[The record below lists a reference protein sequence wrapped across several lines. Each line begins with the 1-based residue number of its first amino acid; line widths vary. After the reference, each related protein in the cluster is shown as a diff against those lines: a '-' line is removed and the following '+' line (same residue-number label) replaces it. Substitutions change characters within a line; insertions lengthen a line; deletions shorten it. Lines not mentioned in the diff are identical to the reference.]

1 MKNKRTKPL
10 KRGKAR
16 GKAGSKRAP
25 ASRSKKLPVFD
36 NLQERVNELE
46 ETLRAIR
53 SGEVDAVVV
62 SAPKGDQVFT
72 LQGAEH
78 PYRLLVE
85 TIDEGAATL
94 SNDGTVLYSNRSFAN
109 IFDVQLERFIG
120 NPIENFVSGEYVN
133 ALRSLISS
141 AASGDASARGEIRLL
156 DRAGRARTVRLT
168 LTRSTQFGME
178 ALCAVATELTELVE
192 TNEALRVTE
201 SSLRQLSGRLLQLQ
215 DEERRRIARDLHD
228 TTGQKIAALSMSL
241 DRVARLLDTRK
252 PERQE
257 ALNEGREIV
266 RMIGEEIRTLS
277 YLLHPPLLDESGLGS
292 AIRWYAEGFQKRS
305 GIQLTVDIAP
315 DLGRLT
321 TEVEMA
327 LFRVVQES
335 LTNVHRYSGSPNA
348 EIKISSEPEAV
359 KLEVID
365 HGKGIEAGSARVKVE
380 GIAALGVGIPG
391 MRERLRQLG
400 GQLEVDFGRDG
411 TRVSASVPLKKA
423 KTALPAEEDFDV
435 TPVAATNGDSNGNG
449 TATSSDM
456 RRRILIA
463 DDHEVMRRGV
473 RGLLESHDE
482 WAVCGEAFEGREV
495 VVKSRELRP
504 DLIIMDINMPGLTGI
519 DAAQQIRKENPSAK
533 ILFFSVHESAQTVR
547 EVVNVGA
554 QGYVAKSRAGHDL
567 VDAVRNVLD
576 GGTFFPNF
584 ARTA

>member
-1 MKNKRTKPL
+1 MKRKPTKPA
-10 KRGKAR
+10 KRIKRLAVKPSAGK
-16 GKAGSKRAP
+16 SRAF
-25 ASRSKKLPVFD
+25 AEMR
-36 NLQERVNELE
+36 ERVSELE

-62 SAPKGDQVFT
+62 SASKGDQVFT

-94 SNDGTVLYSNRSFAN
+94 SNDGTILYSNRSFAN
-109 IFDVQLERFIG
+109 IFDAQLERFIG
-120 NPIENFVSGEYVN
+120 TPIENFVSGEYVE
-133 ALRSLISS
+133 ALRSLIRN
-141 AASGDASARGEIRLL
+141 AASGVARGEIRLV

-241 DRVARLLDTRK
+241 DRVARLLDTKK
-252 PERQE
+252 PERDE
-257 ALNEGREIV
+257 ALTEGRDIV

-292 AIRWYAEGFQKRS
+292 AVRWYAEGFQKRS
-305 GIQLTVDIAP
+305 GIRLNVNISA
-315 DLGRLT
+315 DLGRLST
-321 TEVEMA
+321 D
-327 LFRVVQES
+327 
-335 LTNVHRYSGSPNA
+335 VHRYSGSPDA
-348 EIKISSEPEAV
+348 EINVIETPDSV
-359 KLEVID
+359 KLEIID
-365 HGKGIEAGSARVKVE
+365 HGQGIQTGAVRTKVE
-380 GIAALGVGIPG
+380 GIASLGVGIPG
-391 MRERLRQLG
+391 MRERIRQFG

-411 TRVSASVPLKKA
+411 TRVTASVPLKKA
-423 KTALPAEEDFDV
+423 KVAPPPEESEVAV
-435 TPVAATNGDSNGNG
+435 TATNGNSNSDV
-449 TATSSDM
+449 ALSSDT

-547 EVVNVGA
+547 EVVNAGA

-576 GGTFFPNF
+576 GGTFFPSF

>member
-1 MKNKRTKPL
+1 MKNKRTKPS
-10 KRGKAR
+10 KRTKAR
-16 GKAGSKRAP
+16 SPRA
-25 ASRSKKLPVFD
+25 ASRLSTKSTIVD
-36 NLQERVNELE
+36 NLQERVKELE

-62 SAPKGDQVFT
+62 NGPAGDQVFT

-85 TIDEGAATL
+85 TIDEGAATF

-120 NPIENFVSGEYVN
+120 NPIENFVSGEYVE
-133 ALRSLISS
+133 ALRALIRN
-141 AASGDASARGEIRLL
+141 AEHGVARGEIRLV

-168 LTRSTQFGME
+168 LTRSTQLGME

-241 DRVARLLDTRK
+241 DRVARLIDSQK

-257 ALNEGREIV
+257 ALDEGREIV

-292 AIRWYAEGFQKRS
+292 AIRWYSEGFQKRS
-305 GIQLTVDIAP
+305 GIRLNVNISS
-315 DLGRLT
+315 DLGRLN

-335 LTNVHRYSGSPNA
+335 LTNVHRYSGSPDA
-348 EIKISSEPEAV
+348 EIRIISTADAV
-359 KLEVID
+359 NLEVID

-411 TRVSASVPLKKA
+411 TRVSASVPLKKT
-423 KTALPAEEDFDV
+423 KIVQPPEEIAV
-435 TPVAATNGDSNGNG
+435 VAPTNGNSNGDGKTN
-449 TATSSDM
+449 SSDM

-482 WAVCGEAFEGREV
+482 WAVCGEAFEGKEV
-495 VVKSRELRP
+495 VAKTRELRP
-504 DLIIMDINMPGLTGI
+504 DLIIMDINMPGLNGI
-519 DAAQQIRKENPSAK
+519 DAAQQIRKENPTTK

-547 EVVNVGA
+547 EVLNAGA

-576 GGTFFPNF
+576 GGTFFPSF

>member
-1 MKNKRTKPL
+1 MKRKRTNPS
-10 KRGKAR
+10 KRSR
-16 GKAGSKRAP
+16 AGSPRA
-25 ASRSKKLPVFD
+25 AAHLSSRKPSALD
-36 NLQERVNELE
+36 NLQERIDELE

-53 SGEVDAVVV
+53 AGEVDAVVI

-109 IFDVQLERFIG
+109 IFDAQLERFIG
-120 NPIENFVSGEYVN
+120 TPLENFVSGEYTP
-133 ALRSLISS
+133 ALRALIQN
-141 AASGDASARGEIRLL
+141 AANGVARGEIRLI
-156 DRAGRARTVRLT
+156 DRSGRARTVRLT

-241 DRVARLLDTRK
+241 DRVARLIDSKK

-257 ALNEGREIV
+257 ALDEGREIV

-292 AIRWYAEGFQKRS
+292 AIRWYSEGFQKRS
-305 GIQLTVDIAP
+305 GIKLNVNISPDI
-315 DLGRLT
+315 GRLS

-335 LTNVHRYSGSPNA
+335 LTNVHRYSGSPDA
-348 EIKISSEPEAV
+348 DISVTTEGDAL
-359 KLEVID
+359 KLQVVD

-411 TRVSASVPLKKA
+411 TRVSASVPIKKA
-423 KTALPAEEDFDV
+423 KAAERSSEDYEIAV
-435 TPVAATNGDSNGNG
+435 VAPSTGNSNGNSG
-449 TATSSDM
+449 KTTTADM

-495 VVKSRELRP
+495 ITKSRELRP

-519 DAAQQIRKENPSAK
+519 DAAQQIRKENPTAK

-547 EVVNVGA
+547 EVVNAGA

-576 GGTFFPNF
+576 GGTFFPSF

>member
-1 MKNKRTKPL
+1 M
-10 KRGKAR
+10 
-16 GKAGSKRAP
+16 
-25 ASRSKKLPVFD
+25 
-36 NLQERVNELE
+36 
-46 ETLRAIR
+46 LRN
-53 SGEVDAVVV
+53 GV
-62 SAPKGDQVFT
+62 
-72 LQGAEH
+72 
-78 PYRLLVE
+78 
-85 TIDEGAATL
+85 
-94 SNDGTVLYSNRSFAN
+94 
-109 IFDVQLERFIG
+109 
-120 NPIENFVSGEYVN
+120 
-133 ALRSLISS
+133 
-141 AASGDASARGEIRLL
+141 ARGEIRLI

-241 DRVARLLDTRK
+241 DRVARLLDSKK

-257 ALNEGREIV
+257 ALDEGRDIV

-292 AIRWYAEGFQKRS
+292 AVRWYAEGFQKRS
-305 GIQLTVDIAP
+305 GIRLNVNISP
-315 DLGRLT
+315 DLGRLST
-321 TEVEMA
+321 DVEMA

-335 LTNVHRYSGSPNA
+335 LTNVHRYSGSPDA
-348 EIKISSEPEAV
+348 EINVINTPDAV
-359 KLEVID
+359 KLEIID
-365 HGKGIEAGSARVKVE
+365 HGKGIAAGSARVKVE
-380 GIAALGVGIPG
+380 GIATLGVGIPG
-391 MRERLRQLG
+391 MRERIRQFG

-411 TRVSASVPLKKA
+411 TRVSASRPSEKGESCSTDRRNQKSLSPRR
-423 KTALPAEEDFDV
+423 TAIP
-435 TPVAATNGDSNGNG
+435 
-449 TATSSDM
+449 TATPHPSSDT

-495 VVKSRELRP
+495 VMKSRELRP

-519 DAAQQIRKENPSAK
+519 DAAQQIRKENPAAK

-547 EVVNVGA
+547 EVVNAGA

-576 GGTFFPNF
+576 GGTFFPSF
-584 ARTA
+584 ARSA

>member
-1 MKNKRTKPL
+1 MKNKRTKPS
-10 KRGKAR
+10 KRSKAR
-16 GKAGSKRAP
+16 SKRATRP
-25 ASRSKKLPVFD
+25 STRPTVLD
-36 NLQERVNELE
+36 NMRERVNELE

-62 SAPKGDQVFT
+62 SASKGDQVFT

-109 IFDVQLERFIG
+109 IFDAQLERFIG
-120 NPIENFVSGEYVN
+120 TPIENFVSGEYVE
-133 ALRSLISS
+133 ALRALIRN
-141 AASGDASARGEIRLL
+141 AASGVARGEIRLV

-241 DRVARLLDTRK
+241 DRVARLLDTKK

-257 ALNEGREIV
+257 ALDEGREIV
-266 RMIGEEIRTLS
+266 RTIGEEIRTLS

-305 GIQLTVDIAP
+305 GIQLTVNIP
-315 DLGRLT
+315 HNLGRLT
-321 TEVEMA
+321 NDVEMA

-348 EIKISSEPEAV
+348 EIHVHDTSDAI
-359 KLEVID
+359 KLEVVD
-365 HGKGIEAGSARVKVE
+365 HGKGIKTGTERTKIE
-380 GIAALGVGIPG
+380 GIASLGVGIPG
-391 MRERLRQLG
+391 MRERLRQFG
-400 GQLEVDFGRDG
+400 GQLEVDFGREG

-423 KTALPAEEDFDV
+423 RVAPPVEESEV
-435 TPVAATNGDSNGNG
+435 VVAAPDGDS
-449 TATSSDM
+449 TSEPAPSSDL

-495 VVKSRELRP
+495 VTKSRELRP

-519 DAAQQIRKENPSAK
+519 DAAQQIRKENPAAK

-547 EVVNVGA
+547 EVVNAGA

-576 GGTFFPNF
+576 GGTFFPSF

>member
-1 MKNKRTKPL
+1 MKRKPTKPA
-10 KRGKAR
+10 KRIKRLAVKPSAGK
-16 GKAGSKRAP
+16 SRAF
-25 ASRSKKLPVFD
+25 AEMR
-36 NLQERVNELE
+36 ERVSELE

-62 SAPKGDQVFT
+62 SASKGDQVFT

-94 SNDGTVLYSNRSFAN
+94 SNDGTILYSNRSFAN
-109 IFDVQLERFIG
+109 IFDAQLERFIG
-120 NPIENFVSGEYVN
+120 TPIENFVSGEYVE
-133 ALRSLISS
+133 ALRSLIRN
-141 AASGDASARGEIRLL
+141 AASGVARGEIRLV

-241 DRVARLLDTRK
+241 DRVARLLDTKK
-252 PERQE
+252 PERDE
-257 ALNEGREIV
+257 ALTEGRDIV

-292 AIRWYAEGFQKRS
+292 AVRWYAEGFQKRS
-305 GIQLTVDIAP
+305 GIRLNVNISA
-315 DLGRLT
+315 DLGRLST
-321 TEVEMA
+321 DVEMA

-335 LTNVHRYSGSPNA
+335 LTNVHRYSGSPDA
-348 EIKISSEPEAV
+348 EINVIETPDSV
-359 KLEVID
+359 KLEIID
-365 HGKGIEAGSARVKVE
+365 HGQGIQTGAVRTKVE
-380 GIAALGVGIPG
+380 GIASLGVGIPG
-391 MRERLRQLG
+391 MRERIRQFG

-411 TRVSASVPLKKA
+411 TRVTASVPLKKA
-423 KTALPAEEDFDV
+423 KVAPPPEESEV
-435 TPVAATNGDSNGNG
+435 AVAATNGNSNSDV
-449 TATSSDM
+449 ALSSDT

-482 WAVCGEAFEGREV
+482 WAVCGEAFEGSEV

-547 EVVNVGA
+547 EVVNAGA

-576 GGTFFPNF
+576 GGTFFPSF

>member
-1 MKNKRTKPL
+1 MR
-10 KRGKAR
+10 
-16 GKAGSKRAP
+16 
-25 ASRSKKLPVFD
+25 
-36 NLQERVNELE
+36 ERVSELE

-62 SAPKGDQVFT
+62 SASKGDQVFT

-94 SNDGTVLYSNRSFAN
+94 SNDGTILYSNRSFAN
-109 IFDVQLERFIG
+109 IFDAQLERFIG
-120 NPIENFVSGEYVN
+120 TPIENFVSGEYVE
-133 ALRSLISS
+133 ALRSLIRN
-141 AASGDASARGEIRLL
+141 AASGVARGEIRLV

-241 DRVARLLDTRK
+241 DRVARLLDTKK
-252 PERQE
+252 PERDE
-257 ALNEGREIV
+257 ALTEGRDIV

-292 AIRWYAEGFQKRS
+292 AVRWYAEGFQKRS
-305 GIQLTVDIAP
+305 GIRLNVNISA
-315 DLGRLT
+315 DLGRLST
-321 TEVEMA
+321 DVEMA

-335 LTNVHRYSGSPNA
+335 LTNVHRYSGSPDA
-348 EIKISSEPEAV
+348 EINVIETPDSV
-359 KLEVID
+359 KLEIID
-365 HGKGIEAGSARVKVE
+365 HGQGIQTGAVRTKVE
-380 GIAALGVGIPG
+380 GIASLGVGIPG
-391 MRERLRQLG
+391 MRERIRQFG

-411 TRVSASVPLKKA
+411 TRVTASVPLKKA
-423 KTALPAEEDFDV
+423 KVAPPPEESEV
-435 TPVAATNGDSNGNG
+435 AVAATNGNSNSDV
-449 TATSSDM
+449 ALSSDT

-547 EVVNVGA
+547 EVVNAGA

-576 GGTFFPNF
+576 GGTFFPSF

>member
-1 MKNKRTKPL
+1 MKNKRTKPS
-10 KRGKAR
+10 KRI
-16 GKAGSKRAP
+16 KAGTPRIAARISTKSTA
-25 ASRSKKLPVFD
+25 LT
-36 NLQERVNELE
+36 NLRERVNELE

-62 SAPKGDQVFT
+62 SADKGDQVFT

-109 IFDVQLERFIG
+109 IFDAQLERFIG
-120 NPIENFVSGEYVN
+120 TPIENFVSGEYVE
-133 ALRSLISS
+133 ALRALIRN
-141 AASGDASARGEIRLL
+141 AASGVARGEIRLV
-156 DRAGRARTVRLT
+156 DRDGRARTVRLT

-178 ALCAVATELTELVE
+178 ALCVVATELTELVE

-241 DRVARLLDTRK
+241 DRVSRLLDTKK

-257 ALNEGREIV
+257 ALDESRDIV
-266 RMIGEEIRTLS
+266 RTIGEEIRTLS

-292 AIRWYAEGFQKRS
+292 AVRWYAEGFQKRS
-305 GIQLTVDIAP
+305 GIRLNVNISS
-315 DLGRLT
+315 DLGRLS

-335 LTNVHRYSGSPNA
+335 LTNVHRYSGSPDA
-348 EIKISSEPEAV
+348 EIRIHDTPEAV

-365 HGKGIEAGSARVKVE
+365 HGKGIEAGTARVKVE

-400 GQLEVDFGRDG
+400 GQLEVDFGREG

-423 KTALPAEEDFDV
+423 KVALPVEESEI
-435 TPVAATNGDSNGNG
+435 TVAQASSNSNGDAAS
-449 TATSSDM
+449 SSDM

-519 DAAQQIRKENPSAK
+519 DAAQQIRKENPTAK

-547 EVVNVGA
+547 EVVNAGA

-567 VDAVRNVLD
+567 VDAVRNVLA
-576 GGTFFPNF
+576 GGTFFPTF
-584 ARTA
+584 ARSA

>member
-1 MKNKRTKPL
+1 MKKKRTKPTKHL
-10 KRGKAR
+10 KIPAR
-16 GKAGSKRAP
+16 KSGSRNGGE
-25 ASRSKKLPVFD
+25 SLR
-36 NLQERVNELE
+36 ERVNELE

-53 SGEVDAVVV
+53 AGEVDAVVV

-109 IFDVQLERFIG
+109 IFDAQLERFIG
-120 NPIENFVSGEYVN
+120 TPLENFVSDQYAP
-133 ALRSLISS
+133 ALRALIQN
-141 AASGDASARGEIRLL
+141 AANGVSRGEIRLI

-241 DRVARLLDTRK
+241 DRVARLLDTKK

-257 ALNEGREIV
+257 ALDEGREIV

-305 GIQLTVDIAP
+305 GIRLNVNISP
-315 DLGRLT
+315 DLGRLS

-335 LTNVHRYSGSPNA
+335 LTNVHRYSGSPDA
-348 EIKISSEPEAV
+348 EIRVHDSPDAV

-365 HGKGIEAGSARVKVE
+365 HGKGIQTGAARVKVE
-380 GIAALGVGIPG
+380 GIASLGVGIPG

-411 TRVSASVPLKKA
+411 TRVSASVPIKKA
-423 KTALPAEEDFDV
+423 KAEESRDEFEIAV
-435 TPVAATNGDSNGNG
+435 VAPANGNSNGDGKTN
-449 TATSSDM
+449 SSDL

-482 WAVCGEAFEGREV
+482 WAVCGEAFEGREAV
-495 VVKSRELRP
+495 AKTRELRP

-519 DAAQQIRKENPSAK
+519 DAAQQIRKENPTTK

-547 EVVNVGA
+547 EVLNAGA

-567 VDAVRNVLD
+567 VDAVRNVLE
-576 GGTFFPNF
+576 GGTFFPSF
-584 ARTA
+584 ARSA

>member
-1 MKNKRTKPL
+1 MKKKPTKASKKSKPRVI
-10 KRGKAR
+10 KF
-16 GKAGSKRAP
+16 AGSGKSTAL
-25 ASRSKKLPVFD
+25 K
-36 NLQERVNELE
+36 ERVVELE

-53 SGEVDAVVV
+53 AGEVDAVVV

-109 IFDVQLERFIG
+109 IFDAQLERFIG
-120 NPIENFVSGEYVN
+120 TSIEQFVSGEHLE
-133 ALRSLISS
+133 ALRSLISK
-141 AASGDASARGEIRLL
+141 AAKSPARGEIRLI

-168 LTRSTQFGME
+168 LTPSASFGMDT
-178 ALCAVATELTELVE
+178 LCAVATELTELVE

-241 DRVARLLDTRK
+241 DRVARFLDSKK
-252 PERQE
+252 PEREE
-257 ALNEGREIV
+257 ALNEGRDIV

-305 GIQLTVDIAP
+305 GIKLSVNISS
-315 DLGRLT
+315 DLGRLS

-335 LTNVHRYSGSPNA
+335 LTNVHRYSGSPDA
-348 EIKISSEPEAV
+348 EISILGTQDAV
-359 KLEVID
+359 KLDVVD

-380 GIAALGVGIPG
+380 GIATLGVGIPG
-391 MRERLRQLG
+391 MRERLRQFG
-400 GQLEVDFGRDG
+400 GQLEVDFGREG
-411 TRVSASVPLKKA
+411 TRVTASVPLKKA
-423 KTALPAEEDFDV
+423 KAAEPADEYE
-435 TPVAATNGDSNGNG
+435 VAVVAPANGNSNGDAKTN
-449 TATSSDM
+449 SSDM

-519 DAAQQIRKENPSAK
+519 DAAQQIRKENPAAK

-547 EVVNVGA
+547 EVVNAGA

-567 VDAVRNVLD
+567 VDAVRSVLE
-576 GGTFFPNF
+576 GGTFFPSF